1 MTNARAQ
8 QIERLKQ
15 SPEVSVLV
23 VGGGVNGIGVFRD
36 LALQGVDV
44 VLVER
49 GDFCSGASAASSH
62 MAHGG
67 VRYLENGEF
76 RLVREAVQ
84 ERNRLIE
91 NAPHQVQP
99 LPTTIPIFKWF
110 SGLLNAPLKFI
121 GLLSKPAE
129 RGAIV
134 IKFGLALYDWFTR
147 EQGTVPNHQF
157 AFRQQ
162 ALKDFPKLNAA
173 ILCAATYYDGLIFSP
188 ERVCVEMIGDAEAAF
203 EQAHALNYVSAT
215 AVAGDQVLLRDEL
228 GGVQIVV
235 KPKIVINAAGPW
247 IDRVNQSLGAATTF
261 IGGTKGSHLVLD
273 NPTLRAAIGDHEFF
287 FENTDGRIVL
297 ILPLGERV
305 MVGTSDLYFDDPD
318 MVRCTEEEVDY
329 FLGMLE
335 RVFPDVPV
343 SREQIVFKL
352 SGVRP
357 LPASAAKTVGQVSRD
372 HSIKELPA
380 DIASGLSFPVLSLV
394 GGKWTS
400 FRAFAEQVT
409 DEALRR
415 LGQPRQGHTRNLGIG
430 GGKDYPAS
438 IHQQTAWVSE
448 QAERHAIAFER
459 AETLFHRYGT
469 QAEQVGAFIAAQGQD
484 ALLDNHKDYSRAEVV
499 FLTQHEKVVHLD
511 DLVLRRTMLAMLGEL
526 NVALL
531 HELAELV
538 GQVLGWPVGQVSNEV
553 ERCQAILQD
562 QHGVELV

>member
-1 MTNARAQ
+1 MTNFRAQ

-15 SPEVSVLV
+15 QPEVSVLV

-36 LALQGVDV
+36 LALQGIDV
-44 VLVER
+44 LLVES

-91 NAPHQVQP
+91 NAPHQVRP

-147 EQGTVPNHQF
+147 KQGTVPRHQF
-157 AFRQQ
+157 AFRRQT
-162 ALKDFPKLNAA
+162 LKDFPKLNAA

-188 ERVCVEMIGDAEAAF
+188 ERVCVEMVGDAEAAF
-203 EQAHALNYVSAT
+203 EQVDALNYVSAI
-215 AVAGDQVLLRDEL
+215 AVAGDQLLLRDEV
-228 GGVQIVV
+228 GGGEIMV

-273 NPTLRAAIGDHEFF
+273 NPALRAAIGNHEFF

-305 MVGTSDLYFDDPD
+305 MVGASDLYIDDPD
-318 MVRCTEEEVDY
+318 SARCTEEEVDY
-329 FLGMLE
+329 FLGMVA

-343 SREQIVFKL
+343 SREQIVFKV

-357 LPASAAKTVGQVSRD
+357 LPASTAKTTGQVSRD
-372 HSIKELPA
+372 HSIKELSA
-380 DIASGLSFPVLSLV
+380 DGLGFPVLSLV

-409 DEALRR
+409 DEVLQG
-415 LGQPRQGHTRNLGIG
+415 LGQPRQGYTWNLGIG
-430 GGKDYPAS
+430 GGKDYPVSA
-438 IHQQTAWVSE
+438 QQQAAWVSALA
-448 QAERHAIAFER
+448 QRHVIAAGR
-459 AETLFHRYGT
+459 AETLFRRYGT
-469 QAEQVGAFIAAQGQD
+469 QAEQVGAFISAQGQD
-484 ALLDNHKDYSRAEVV
+484 TLLDNHQAYSRAEIAYLV
-499 FLTQHEKVVHLD
+499 QYEKVVHLD
-511 DLVLRRTMLAMLGEL
+511 DLVLRRTMLAVLGEL

-538 GQVLGWPVGQVSNEV
+538 GQVLGWPVGQVSSEV

-562 QHGVELV
+562 RHGVELV